1 MAVRRLIR
9 YGVVLLIMAVLAGCG
24 TTNTNTLEPGNVKKK
39 VTLLHYFSGA
49 LSGGIQGMVET
60 FNQRNSKY
68 QLVATPLDHEA
79 YKTSIKDTL
88 ASPNSPD
95 LYSYWAGA
103 RTRSVLDNLES
114 FDDVWE
120 TAGLNRDASK
130 AVTEACT
137 YNGKKYILPV
147 TQHYVGFF
155 YNKKVFAA
163 AGVQPPSNW
172 SEFLSVCERLKANGV
187 TPIALGAKEKWPA
200 QFWFDYLLLYTA
212 GYEYRQQLMEGKIS
226 YADAPVRKA
235 FDLWAELI
243 AKGYFNDRPIDV
255 SWDRGANEAVY
266 KGDAAMTLMGTWII
280 GNYSDD
286 SHKWR
291 QGEDYDYF
299 PFPVVDEKMPR
310 YALGP
315 IDGLVLSRQAVQK
328 EGAKEALAYLA
339 SLESLK
345 AMSRGSGAFVPR
357 RVEPE
362 FYSPLQQ
369 RMLKDI
375 DAAQQWVFN
384 YDLSTPPQVAAAGL
398 NLFVEFLDF
407 PQQREYII
415 TRSAKKIEKVWKE
428 SGVI

>member
-1 MAVRRLIR
+1 M
-9 YGVVLLIMAVLAGCG
+9 AGCG
-24 TTNTNTLEPGNVKKK
+24 TTNNNAVEPGNVKKK
-39 VTLLHYFSGA
+39 VTLLHYFSGT
-49 LSGGIQGMVET
+49 LGGGIQEMVET

-79 YKTSIKDTL
+79 YKTSIRDTL

-114 FDDVWE
+114 FDNVWK
-120 TAGLNRDASK
+120 TAGLTEDASK
-130 AVTEACT
+130 AVAEACT
-137 YNGKKYILPV
+137 HDGKKYIIPV
-147 TQHYVGFF
+147 TQHYVVFF
-155 YNKKVFAA
+155 YNKKVFDA
-163 AGVQPPSNW
+163 AGVRPPSTW
-172 SEFLSVCERLKANGV
+172 SEFLRVCERLKASGV

-212 GYEYRQQLMEGKIS
+212 GYEYRQQLMEGKAS
-226 YADAPVRKA
+226 YADAPVRKV
-235 FDLWAELI
+235 FDLWAD
-243 AKGYFNDRPIDV
+243 AVGKGYFSDRPIDI
-255 SWDRGANEAVY
+255 SWDSGANEAVY
-266 KGDAAMTLMGTWII
+266 KGEAAMTLMGTWMI

-286 SHKWR
+286 HHQWK

-299 PFPVVDEKMPR
+299 PFPVMDETMPR

-315 IDGLVLSRQAVQK
+315 IDGLVLSKQAVQK
-328 EGAKEALAYLA
+328 DGAKDVLAYLA
-339 SLESLK
+339 SLDSLK
-345 AMSRGSGAFVPR
+345 VMSHGSGAFVPR

-375 DAAQQWVFN
+375 DAATQWVFN
-384 YDLSTPPQVAAAGL
+384 YDLSTPPEVAAAGL

-407 PQQREYII
+407 PQQREHII
-415 TRSAKKIEKVWKE
+415 MRSAEKIDKIWKK
-428 SGVI
+428 SGAM

>member
-1 MAVRRLIR
+1 MAIRRIIS
-9 YGVVLLIMAVLAGCG
+9 YCVVLIIMAMIAGCG
-24 TTNTNTLEPGNVKKK
+24 TMNNRLEPGNVKKK
-39 VTLLHYFSGA
+39 VTLLHYFSGT
-49 LSGGIQGMVET
+49 LSGGVQGMVET

-79 YKTSIKDTL
+79 YKTSIRDTL

-95 LYSYWAGA
+95 IYSYWAGA
-103 RTRSVLDNLES
+103 RTRSVLENLES
-114 FDDVWE
+114 FDNVWE
-120 TAGLNRDASK
+120 IAGLTGDTSR

-137 YNGKKYILPV
+137 YDGKKYMIPV
-147 TQHYVGFF
+147 TQHYVAFF

-163 AGVQPPSNW
+163 AGVQPPSTWN
-172 SEFLSVCERLKANGV
+172 EFLNVCERLKAKGV

-200 QFWFDYLLLYTA
+200 QFWFDYLLLHTA

-226 YADAPVRKA
+226 YADVSVRKV
-235 FDLWAELI
+235 FDLWAGLI
-243 AKGYFNDRPIDV
+243 DKGYFNDYPIEI
-255 SWDRGANEAVY
+255 SWDSGANEAVY
-266 KGDAAMTLMGTWII
+266 KGEAAMTLMGTWIM

-286 SHKWR
+286 RHKWR
-291 QGEDYDYF
+291 QGEEYDYF
-299 PFPVVDEKMPR
+299 PFPVLDENMPR

-315 IDGLVLSRQAVQK
+315 IDGLVLSKQAVQK

-357 RVEPE
+357 RVQPE
-362 FYSPLQQ
+362 FYSPMQQ

-375 DAAQQWVFN
+375 DATPHWAFN
-384 YDLSTPPQVAAAGL
+384 YDLSTPPEVAAVGL

-407 PQQREYII
+407 PQQREHII
-415 TRSAKKIEKVWKE
+415 TRSAEKIDKVWRE
-428 SGVI
+428 PGAI